1 MENTSGRTARRRLR
15 DTRICMQEQRA
26 PLSVHEGSLG
36 RDGGLQ
42 RGRHEAPSLPLAS
55 QVTNS
60 LHLVYLFKSS
70 LEFFR

>member
-1 MENTSGRTARRRLR
+1 MREW
-15 DTRICMQEQRA
+15 RA

-60 LHLVYLFKSS
+60 LHLIYLFKSF
-70 LEFFR
+70 LEFFKSSLVPTNLSLFKRLYYQDI